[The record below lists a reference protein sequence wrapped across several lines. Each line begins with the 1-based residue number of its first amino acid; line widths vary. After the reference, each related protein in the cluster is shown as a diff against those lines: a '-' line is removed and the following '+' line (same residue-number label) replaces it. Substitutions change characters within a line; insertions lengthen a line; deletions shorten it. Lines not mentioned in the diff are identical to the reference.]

1 MAIFSGDIF
10 AENYTVSSSVTN
22 VQISSVSG
30 STKSGDSSDDIH
42 QFTGSIKST
51 GAIITDNLVR
61 VDVLDGLWFNGGGS
75 STFSPSP
82 YIGYTSS
89 PTGTGWFWQLPNNG
103 TEKFSYKLGA
113 TEASRQF
120 RIVGP
125 NWESSAIITG
135 DGRLALGADKF
146 ELTDNPSS
154 QLHISGSDSL
164 SLVRVENSGD
174 KLFEITGSQIS
185 GSSTSTGSFG
195 RMEIASAYGPKAV
208 ISVQDGI
215 DNGGLRLQGSTRA
228 TNQGS
233 YIELMGGNY
242 AYGSAVFNYGYDQTN
257 SELSFQTNGSERILF
272 GGLGKITARTI
283 ELTGQAFSESGLGVS
298 GSSSSTGSFGMLRVG
313 DEGANLVLRT
323 KSANISIGNMN
334 TYPYV
339 MDSSAGNY
347 NVAIGTS

>member
-1 MAIFSGDIF
+1 
-10 AENYTVSSSVTN
+10 ENYTVSSSVTN

-42 QFTGSIKST
+42 QFTGSIKT
-51 GAIITDNLVR
+51 QGAIITDSLVR
-61 VDVLDGLWFNGGGS
+61 VDVLDGLWFNGGAS

-89 PTGTGWFWQLPNNG
+89 PAGTGWFWQLPNNG

-164 SLVRVENSGD
+164 SLVRVENSSD

-185 GSSTSTGSFG
+185 GSATSTGSFG
-195 RMEIASAYGPKAV
+195 QLQVGQQGYNAKINAV
-208 ISVQDGI
+208 NAGGDYTTDLLYLRGGNGDRILRVVPSG
-215 DNGGLRLQGSTRA
+215 GGLRLGHVGDSTWSIDSDGYENIRFSKTSDLKFFTNNGERVTINSSGNVGIGTTAPVNKLQVTGTISGS
-228 TNQGS
+228 GD
-233 YIELMGGNY
+233 LHMGGN
-242 AYGSAVFNYGYDQTN
+242 
-257 SELSFQTNGSERILF
+257 I
-272 GGLGKITARTI
+272 
-283 ELTGQAFSESGLGVS
+283 
-298 GSSSSTGSFGMLRVG
+298 
-313 DEGANLVLRT
+313 
-323 KSANISIGNMN
+323 
-334 TYPYV
+334 
-339 MDSSAGNY
+339 
-347 NVAIGTS
+347 

>member
-10 AENYTVSSSVTN
+10 AEQYVISSSVTIKE
-22 VQISSVSG
+22 ISSASG
-30 STKSGDSSDDIH
+30 STSFGDSSDDTH

-174 KLFEITGSQIS
+174 KLFEIIGSQIS

-195 RMEIASAYGPKAV
+195 NLVVA
-208 ISVQDGI
+208 
-215 DNGGLRLQGSTRA
+215 
-228 TNQGS
+228 
-233 YIELMGGNY
+233 
-242 AYGSAVFNYGYDQTN
+242 
-257 SELSFQTNGSERILF
+257 
-272 GGLGKITARTI
+272 
-283 ELTGQAFSESGLGVS
+283 
-298 GSSSSTGSFGMLRVG
+298 STGSFSSLVVADAIQGRTEIKGNFVPRG
-313 DEGANLVLRT
+313 NLVGNT
-323 KSANISIGNMN
+323 NNVVIGDGAYNSGVSGVRNVVIGQGASGGATM
-334 TYPYV
+334 TDV
-339 MDSSAGNY
+339 DDS
-347 NVAIGTS
+347 VIIG